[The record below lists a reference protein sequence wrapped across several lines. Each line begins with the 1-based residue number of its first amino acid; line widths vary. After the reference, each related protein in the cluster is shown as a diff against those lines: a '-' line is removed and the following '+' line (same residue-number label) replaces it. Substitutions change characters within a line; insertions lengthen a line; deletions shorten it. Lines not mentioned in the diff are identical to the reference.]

1 MYSMEFCP
9 KCGALLVMKKT
20 KFGCP
25 RCNYIAK
32 GKVDMSIKEKIN
44 EKVEVAVVNEKEG
57 EIQPITDYHCKKC
70 GHNKSYFWILQ
81 MRSGDEPESKF
92 YKCVKC
98 KNIVRVDD

>member
-1 MYSMEFCP
+1 MEFCP
-9 KCGALLVMKKT
+9 KCGAILIKKKT

-25 RCNYIAK
+25 RCNYTAK
-32 GKVDMSIKEKIN
+32 GKVDMKIKEEVD
-44 EKVEVAVVNEKEG
+44 EKTSVGVINEKEG
-57 EIQPITDYHCKKC
+57 EVHPITDYECEKC
-70 GHNKSYFWILQ
+70 GHGKSYFWIRQ